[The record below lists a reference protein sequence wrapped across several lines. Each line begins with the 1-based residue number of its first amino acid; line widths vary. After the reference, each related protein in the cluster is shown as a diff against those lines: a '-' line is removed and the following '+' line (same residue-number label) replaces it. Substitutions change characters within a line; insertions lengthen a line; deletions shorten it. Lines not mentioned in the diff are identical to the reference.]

1 MSHPSLFPRHR
12 LALACMLASVSS
24 FSFAQEQ
31 CDIPD
36 LQQAPDLAL
45 AVSDANHN
53 CYSAWFSAPA
63 DSLNDIY
70 SEASLSRIQ
79 IALNQAIAT
88 YKGEAEQAR
97 KLENLGEFVRAAYYV
112 RYNAQHP
119 DFSQALGQ
127 RFAQSI
133 NAFLANPH
141 AFDQGREQVGAMKS
155 LTLMVD
161 NVKQLPLTMSAQ
173 LTALRQFNRET
184 AKDTQ
189 WVDGLNNLFRA
200 MAGHAARD
208 DFYNYMASNT
218 QHIDTLAVF
227 ARDNAWA
234 LDTDASFLVYNAV
247 RETGRLLAS
256 PNQKTKEKALRVM
269 QQVMEQNPLGSKHE
283 KLWLAAV
290 EMMNYF
296 APEHLNGLDLDQAK
310 RDLAARVLPNRHEC
324 DGPAI
329 IRSQDLTQTQAVEAC
344 EVLAATEAD
353 FHQVANTGNQPVADD
368 NNERVEVAVFA
379 NNGSYEDYSSFLF
392 GNSTDNGGQY
402 LEGDPAKAGNV
413 ARFVAYRFANGDE
426 LSVLNL
432 EHEYVHYLDARF
444 NQYGSFSDNLAHGY
458 IVWWLEG
465 FAEYMHYKQGYDAAI
480 GGISDGKMSLS
491 DVVATTYSHDTN
503 RVYRWSYLAVRFMLE
518 EHPQEADRLLA
529 LSRSGQFAEW
539 AKQVQLFGEQYNGEF
554 DRWLDSVSGEPEQ
567 PDPNPSPNPGEP
579 TDPSDQV
586 TSLAVNQSV
595 VLSGAAYSEQLF
607 YVDVPE
613 NATHFEVEIQ
623 GGSEG
628 DADLYMSYEKV
639 AHYYDFEVSQYG
651 TGSNEIVTF
660 EPEPSGYIKPGRYYM
675 SIAGR
680 TAFDAVTLTASLETK
695 VPTPLKPEQ
704 DDLAPVV
711 LESGQAQVLTV
722 IQQRYAAVYVPQGI
736 QEVRV
741 WLTDKNTN
749 TGDANDSTSPNNGN
763 VDLYA
768 SQAYWPTTEQHEY
781 ASNYSGSNEYLQI
794 PVTEAGY
801 LHFSLN
807 APQQGDEVE
816 MLVHF
821 H

>member
-1 MSHPSLFPRHR
+1 MSHTRIFPSHR
-12 LALACMLASVSS
+12 LALACVLASVSN

-31 CDIPD
+31 CDIPQ
-36 LQQAPDLAL
+36 LQHAPDLAL
-45 AVSDANHN
+45 AVSEANHN
-53 CYSAWFSAPA
+53 CYGAWFSAPA

-79 IALNQAIAT
+79 IALNQAIAG

-112 RYNAQHP
+112 RYNAQQA

-127 RFAQSI
+127 LFAQSI

-141 AFDQGREQVGAMKS
+141 ALEQGREQVGAMKS

-161 NVKQLPLTMSAQ
+161 NVKQLPLTMGAQ

-200 MAGHAARD
+200 MAGHASRD
-208 DFYNYMASNT
+208 DFYNYIASST

-227 ARDNAWA
+227 ARDNVWA

-256 PNQKTKEKALRVM
+256 PDQKTKEKALRVM
-269 QQVMEQNPLGSKHE
+269 QQVMEQNPLGSEHD

-290 EMMNYF
+290 EMMDYF

-310 RDLAARVLPNRHEC
+310 RDLAAHVLPNRHEC

-344 EVLAATEAD
+344 EVLAAKEAD

-368 NNERVEVAVFA
+368 NNERAEVAVFA
-379 NNGSYEDYSSFLF
+379 NNGSYVDYSSFLF
-392 GNSTDNGGQY
+392 GNTTDNGGQY
-402 LEGDPAKAGNV
+402 LEGDPAQAGNV

-426 LSVLNL
+426 LSILNL

-480 GGISDGKMSLS
+480 GVIADGKMSLS
-491 DVVATTYSHDTN
+491 DVFATTYSHDTN

-518 EHPQEADRLLA
+518 EHSQEVDRLLA
-529 LSRSGQFAEW
+529 LSRSGDFAEW
-539 AKQVQLFGEQYNGEF
+539 ATQVQLLGEQYNGEF
-554 DRWLDSVSGEPEQ
+554 NRWLDSVSGEPEQ
-567 PDPNPSPNPGEP
+567 PNPNPDPNPGEP
-579 TDPSDQV
+579 TEPSDQV
-586 TSLAVNQSV
+586 TPLAANQSV
-595 VLSGAAYSEQLF
+595 VLSGGAYSEQLF

-613 NATHFEVEIQ
+613 NATHFEVKIQ
-623 GGSEG
+623 EGSQG
-628 DADLYMSYEKV
+628 DADLYMSFEKE
-639 AHYYDFEVSQYG
+639 AHYYDFEFSQYG

-675 SIAGR
+675 SITGR

-695 VPTPLKPEQ
+695 APTPLTPEQ

-711 LESGQAQVLTV
+711 LESGEAQTLTV
-722 IQQRYAAVYVPQGI
+722 HQQRYAAVYVPQGV

-741 WLTDKNTN
+741 WLTGKNNN
-749 TGDANDSTSPNNGN
+749 TENASKPNNGN

-768 SQAYWPTTEQHEY
+768 SQAYWPTAEQHEY
-781 ASNYSGSNEYLQI
+781 MSNYSGSNEYLQI

>member
-1 MSHPSLFPRHR
+1 MSHTRLFPRHR

-45 AVSDANHN
+45 AVSEATHH
-53 CYSAWFSAPA
+53 CYGAWFSAPA

-79 IALNQAIAT
+79 IALNQAISS
-88 YKGEAEQAR
+88 YRGEAEQAR

-112 RYNAQHP
+112 RYNAQQP

-141 AFDQGREQVGAMKS
+141 ALDQGREQVGAMKS

-161 NVKQLPLTMSAQ
+161 NVKQLSLTMETQ
-173 LTALRQFNRET
+173 LAALRHFNRET
-184 AKDTQ
+184 AQDTQ

-200 MAGHAARD
+200 MAGHASRD
-208 DFYNYMASNT
+208 DFYQYMASHT
-218 QHIDTLAVF
+218 QNIDTLAAF
-227 ARDNAWA
+227 ARNNAWA
-234 LDTDASFLVYNAV
+234 LDTNSSFLVYNAV

-256 PNQKTKEKALRVM
+256 PNQATKEKALRVM
-269 QQVMEQNPLGSKHE
+269 QQVMEQNPLGSEHD

-290 EMMNYF
+290 EMMSYF
-296 APEHLNGLDLDQAK
+296 APEGLNGLDLDQAK

-329 IRSQDLTQTQAVEAC
+329 IRSQDLTQAQSIEAC
-344 EVLAATEAD
+344 EVLAAKEAD
-353 FHQVANTGNQPVADD
+353 FHQVANTGHQPVADD

-379 NNGSYEDYSSFLF
+379 NNGSYVDYSSFLF
-392 GNSTDNGGQY
+392 GNTTDNGGQY
-402 LEGDPAKAGNV
+402 LEGNPAQAGNV
-413 ARFVAYRFANGDE
+413 ARFVAYRYDNGE
-426 LSVLNL
+426 ALSILNL
-432 EHEYVHYLDARF
+432 EHEYTHYLDARF
-444 NQYGSFSDNLAHGY
+444 NQYGSFNDNLAHGY

-480 GGISDGKMSLS
+480 GLIADGKMSLS
-491 DVVATTYSHDTN
+491 DVLATTYSHDTN
-503 RVYRWSYLAVRFMLE
+503 RVYRWGYLAVRFMLE
-518 EHPQEADRLLA
+518 EHPQEVDSLLA

-539 AKQVQLFGEQYNGEF
+539 AKQVQLLGEQYNGEF
-554 DRWLDSVSGEPEQ
+554 DRWLDSVSSEPQQ
-567 PDPNPSPNPGEP
+567 PDPNPDPNPGEP
-579 TDPSDQV
+579 TEPSDQV
-586 TSLAVNQSV
+586 TQLAANQSV

-613 NATHFEVEIQ
+613 NTTHFDVAIHGNSQ
-623 GGSEG
+623 G
-628 DADLYMSYEKV
+628 DADLYMSFEKE
-639 AHYYDFEVSQYG
+639 AHYYDFEFSQYG
-651 TGSNEIVTF
+651 DGSNELVTF
-660 EPEPSGYIKPGRYYM
+660 EPEQSGYIKPGRYYI

-680 TAFDAVTLTASLETK
+680 SDFNDVTLQSSLVTET
-695 VPTPLKPEQ
+695 PTPPAQEQ
-704 DDLAPVV
+704 DDLTPVV
-711 LESGQAQVLTV
+711 LESGQAQTLTV
-722 IQQRYAAVYVPQGI
+722 HQQRYAAVYVPQGV

-741 WLTDKNTN
+741 WLTDKNGN
-749 TGDANDSTSPNNGN
+749 ADNGN

-768 SQAYWPTTEQHEY
+768 SKAYWPTVGQHEY
-781 ASNYSGSNEYLQI
+781 ASNYRGSNEYLQI
-794 PVTEAGY
+794 PVTEEGY
-801 LHFSLN
+801 VHFSLN
-807 APQQGDEVE
+807 AEQQGDEVE
-816 MLVHF
+816 MLVYF
-821 H
+821 Y

>member
-1 MSHPSLFPRHR
+1 MSHTRIFPRHR
-12 LALACMLASVSS
+12 LALACVLASVSN

-31 CDIPD
+31 CDIPQ
-36 LQQAPDLAL
+36 LQHAPDLAL
-45 AVSDANHN
+45 AVSEANHN
-53 CYSAWFSAPA
+53 CYGAWFSAPA

-79 IALNQAIAT
+79 IALNQAIAG

-112 RYNAQHP
+112 RYNAQQP

-141 AFDQGREQVGAMKS
+141 ALEQGREQVGAMKS

-161 NVKQLPLTMSAQ
+161 NVKQLPLTMGAQ
-173 LTALRQFNRET
+173 LTALRHFNSET

-200 MAGHAARD
+200 MVGHAARD

-218 QHIDTLAVF
+218 QHIDALAEF

-234 LDTDASFLVYNAV
+234 LNMDASFLVYNAV

-256 PNQKTKEKALRVM
+256 PDQKTKEKALRVM
-269 QQVMEQNPLGSKHE
+269 QQVMEQNPLGSEHD

-290 EMMNYF
+290 EMMGYF

-329 IRSQDLTQTQAVEAC
+329 IRSQDLTQAQAVEAC
-344 EVLAATEAD
+344 EVLAAKEAD
-353 FHQVANTGNQPVADD
+353 FHQVANTGHQPVADD

-379 NNGSYEDYSSFLF
+379 NNDSYVDYSSFLF
-392 GNSTDNGGQY
+392 GNTTDNGGQY
-402 LEGDPAKAGNV
+402 LEGDPAQAGNV

-426 LSVLNL
+426 LSILNL

-465 FAEYMHYKQGYDAAI
+465 FAEYMHYKKGYDAAI
-480 GGISDGKMSLS
+480 GVIADGKMSLS
-491 DVVATTYSHDTN
+491 DVFTTTYSNDTN

-518 EHPQEADRLLA
+518 EHSQEVDRLLA
-529 LSRSGQFAEW
+529 LSRSGDFAEW
-539 AKQVQLFGEQYNGEF
+539 ATQVQLLGEQYSGEF

-567 PDPNPSPNPGEP
+567 PNPNPNPGEP
-579 TDPSDQV
+579 TEPSDQV
-586 TSLAVNQSV
+586 TPLTANQSV
-595 VLSGAAYSEQLF
+595 VLSGGAYSEQLF

-613 NATHFEVEIQ
+613 NATHFEVKIKGVDQ
-623 GGSEG
+623 G
-628 DADLYMSYEKV
+628 DADLYMSFEKE
-639 AHYYDFEVSQYG
+639 AHYYDFEFSQYG

-675 SIAGR
+675 SITGR
-680 TAFDAVTLTASLETK
+680 TAFDAVTLTTSLETK
-695 VPTPLKPEQ
+695 ASTPLIPKQ

-711 LESGQAQVLTV
+711 LESGEAQTLTV
-722 IQQRYAAVYVPQGI
+722 RQQRYAAVYVPQGV

-741 WLTDKNTN
+741 WLTGKNSN
-749 TGDANDSTSPNNGN
+749 TENANKPNNGN

-768 SQAYWPTTEQHEY
+768 SQAYW
-781 ASNYSGSNEYLQI
+781 
-794 PVTEAGY
+794 
-801 LHFSLN
+801 
-807 APQQGDEVE
+807 
-816 MLVHF
+816 
-821 H
+821 

>member
-1 MSHPSLFPRHR
+1 MSHTRIFPRHR
-12 LALACMLASVSS
+12 LALACVLASVSN

-31 CDIPD
+31 CDIPQ
-36 LQQAPDLAL
+36 LQHAPDLAL
-45 AVSDANHN
+45 AVSEANHN
-53 CYSAWFSAPA
+53 CYGAWFSAPA

-79 IALNQAIAT
+79 IALNQAIAG

-112 RYNAQHP
+112 RYNAQQP

-141 AFDQGREQVGAMKS
+141 ALEQGREQVGAMKS

-161 NVKQLPLTMSAQ
+161 NVKQLPLTMGAQ
-173 LTALRQFNRET
+173 LTALRHFNSET

-218 QHIDTLAVF
+218 QHIDALAEF

-234 LDTDASFLVYNAV
+234 LNMDASFLVYNAV

-256 PNQKTKEKALRVM
+256 PDQKTKEKALRVM
-269 QQVMEQNPLGSKHE
+269 QQVMEQNPLGSEHD

-290 EMMNYF
+290 EMMGYF

-329 IRSQDLTQTQAVEAC
+329 IRSQDLTQAQAVEAC
-344 EVLAATEAD
+344 EVLAAKEAD
-353 FHQVANTGNQPVADD
+353 FHQVANTGHQPVADD

-379 NNGSYEDYSSFLF
+379 NNDSYVDYSSFLF
-392 GNSTDNGGQY
+392 GNTTDNGGQY
-402 LEGDPAKAGNV
+402 LEGDPAQAGNV

-426 LSVLNL
+426 LSILNL

-465 FAEYMHYKQGYDAAI
+465 FAEYMHYKKGYDAAI
-480 GGISDGKMSLS
+480 GVIADGKMSLS
-491 DVVATTYSHDTN
+491 DVFTTTYSNDTN

-518 EHPQEADRLLA
+518 EHSQEVDRLLA
-529 LSRSGQFAEW
+529 LSRSGDFAEW
-539 AKQVQLFGEQYNGEF
+539 ATQVQLLGEQYSGEF

-567 PDPNPSPNPGEP
+567 PNPNPNPGEP
-579 TDPSDQV
+579 TEPSDQV
-586 TSLAVNQSV
+586 TPLTANQSV
-595 VLSGAAYSEQLF
+595 VLSGGAYSEQLF

-613 NATHFEVEIQ
+613 NATHFEVKIKGVDQ
-623 GGSEG
+623 G
-628 DADLYMSYEKV
+628 DADLYMSFEKE
-639 AHYYDFEVSQYG
+639 AHYYDFEFSQYG

-675 SIAGR
+675 SITGR
-680 TAFDAVTLTASLETK
+680 TAFDAVTLTTSLETK
-695 VPTPLKPEQ
+695 ASTPLIPKQ

-711 LESGQAQVLTV
+711 LESGEAQTLTV
-722 IQQRYAAVYVPQGI
+722 RQQRYAAVYVPQGV

-741 WLTDKNTN
+741 WLTGKNSN
-749 TGDANDSTSPNNGN
+749 TENANKPNNGN

-768 SQAYWPTTEQHEY
+768 SQAYWPTADQHEY
-781 ASNYSGSNEYLQI
+781 ISNYSGSNEYLQI